1 MRGPPIVAGMGR
13 GARAGGFRAPGGR
26 RDGANVCGC
35 RLGQALRGP
44 TPALRSHKF
53 TPWRL
58 GWRRYSKYRCRWGR
72 EISRSASIAPSPQ
85 PLSHEGRGASSAGR
99 SCRAFSTKCGA
110 SDAVAAANLPSPL
123 AGEGS
128 GERGRNLAA
137 SSLPPQPACASLRQ
151 ETLRFGV
158 PPTQRVTTSRCI
170 GASLASSLFW
180 AANGTP
186 LACIASCRI
195 STSALNSSRRMSS
208 PSCDS
213 AMLRPL

>member
-35 RLGQALRGP
+35 RWGQAQRGP

-99 SCRAFSTKCGA
+99 SCGAFSTKCGA
-110 SDAVAAANLPSPL
+110 PDAVAAANLPSPL
-123 AGEGS
+123 PGEGS
-128 GERGRNLAA
+128 GERGRKLAGSA
-137 SSLPPQPACASLRQ
+137 TLSRAVRAFRGIERTGSGAPQP
-151 ETLRFGV
+151 
-158 PPTQRVTTSRCI
+158 QRVTTSRCI

-180 AANGTP
+180 AENGTP
-186 LACIASCRI
+186 LACMASCRI
-195 STSALNSSRRMSS
+195 STSALNSSRRMSR
-208 PSCDS
+208 PWCDS